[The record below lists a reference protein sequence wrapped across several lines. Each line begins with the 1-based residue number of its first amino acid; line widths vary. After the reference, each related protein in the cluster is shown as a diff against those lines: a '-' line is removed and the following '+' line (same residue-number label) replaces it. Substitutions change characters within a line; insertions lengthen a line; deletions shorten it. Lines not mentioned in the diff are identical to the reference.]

1 MAPQNVST
9 QPTAAPTMQMTVQ
22 PTIDEAQSPQQERSL
37 AQRIRGG
44 GAGKDCLMGAL
55 ACFIC
60 CECFEGCCE
69 CIADIVCGLV
79 VPTFLTTPAMHPVAE
94 FTSPSTW
101 SFIENKFTPFGKET
115 LAKVVDFVQNEC
127 LPAEKIYLAQI
138 PADPKLRWI
147 TTPPIIEELKAKAK
161 ARGLWNLFLSK
172 SHYPDVGVPLTNV
185 EYAVMAEIM
194 GRTGHLASEAMN
206 CSAPDTGNMEVF
218 ARYGTPEQKKKWLV
232 PLMNGE
238 IRSAFSMTERFIAS
252 SDATN
257 IQTSIRREGD
267 EIVINGHKWWISG
280 AGDHRT
286 RVHLVMGKSDPTN
299 PSPYSQQSIVIV
311 PADAPGVRVVRPMQV
326 FGYDDAPEGH
336 CEVIYENVRVP
347 ASNII
352 AGWGRG
358 FEVIQGRLGPG
369 RIHHCM
375 RSIGIAQR
383 ALDLMLERVTD
394 ESKKPFGKLL
404 ADHGTV
410 VANIAK
416 SRADIEGAR
425 LLVLSAAH
433 QIDQFKAK
441 GALKEIGIAKFVV
454 PSMALQVVDRAM
466 QVYGAEGICQDT
478 PLAKF
483 WAGLRT
489 LRYADGPDEV
499 HMQQIGQRE
508 LKRVPRVKE
517 LSAAAKRKEEQL
529 WKAAGLKAKL

>member
-1 MAPQNVST
+1 MS
-9 QPTAAPTMQMTVQ
+9 
-22 PTIDEAQSPQQERSL
+22 
-37 AQRIRGG
+37 
-44 GAGKDCLMGAL
+44 
-55 ACFIC
+55 
-60 CECFEGCCE
+60 
-69 CIADIVCGLV
+69 
-79 VPTFLTTPAMHPVAE
+79 HPVAE

-101 SFIENKFTPFGKET
+101 SFVEDKLSPFGKET
-115 LAKVVDFVQNEC
+115 LAKVVDFNEC
-127 LPAEKIYLAQI
+127 LPAERIYIAQI
-138 PADPKLRWI
+138 PTDPKLRWT

-172 SHYPDVGVPLTNV
+172 AHYPDVGVPLTNV
-185 EYAVMAEIM
+185 EYAIMAEIM

-238 IRSAFSMTERFIAS
+238 IRSAFSMTERGIAS

-257 IQTSIRREGD
+257 IQTSIRREGN
-267 EIVINGHKWWISG
+267 EIVVNGHKWWISG

-299 PSPYSQQSIVIV
+299 PSPYQQQSIVIV

-358 FEVIQGRLGPG
+358 FEVIQGRLGAG
-369 RIHHCM
+369 THHHCM

-394 ESKKPFGKLL
+394 ERKKPFGKLL
-404 ADHGTV
+404 AEHGTV

-416 SRADIEGAR
+416 SRAEIEGAR

-433 QIDQFKAK
+433 QIDKVKAK

-466 QVYGAEGICQDT
+466 QVHGAEGICQDT

-508 LKRVPRVKE
+508 LKRVPRIKE
-517 LSAAAKRKEEQL
+517 LSAAAALKEGQL
-529 WKAAGLKAKL
+529 WKAAGLKPKL

>member
-1 MAPQNVST
+1 MV
-9 QPTAAPTMQMTVQ
+9 
-22 PTIDEAQSPQQERSL
+22 
-37 AQRIRGG
+37 
-44 GAGKDCLMGAL
+44 
-55 ACFIC
+55 
-60 CECFEGCCE
+60 
-69 CIADIVCGLV
+69 
-79 VPTFLTTPAMHPVAE
+79 HPVAE

-101 SFIENKFTPFGKET
+101 SFVEDKFSPFGKET

-138 PADPKLRWI
+138 PTDPKTRWT
-147 TTPPIIEELKAKAK
+147 TTPPIIEELKKKAK

-172 SHYPDVGVPLTNV
+172 AHYPDVGVPLTNL

-194 GRTGHLASEAMN
+194 GRTGHLAPESMN

-238 IRSAFSMTERFIAS
+238 IRSAFSMTERGVAS

-257 IQTSIRREGD
+257 IRTSIRREGD
-267 EIVINGHKWWISG
+267 EVVINGHKWWISG

-299 PSPYSQQSIVIV
+299 PSPYQQQTIVIV

-347 ASNII
+347 VGNVI
-352 AGWGRG
+352 AGWGKG

-383 ALDLMLERVTD
+383 SLDMMLERVTD
-394 ESKKPFGKLL
+394 ERKKPFGKLL
-404 ADHGTV
+404 AEHGTV

-416 SRADIEGAR
+416 SRAEIESAR

-441 GALKEIGIAKFVV
+441 GALKEIGIAKFIV
-454 PSMALQVVDRAM
+454 PSMALEVVDRAI
-466 QVYGAEGICQDT
+466 QVHGAEGICQDT

-489 LRYADGPDEV
+489 LRFADGPDEV

-508 LKRVPRVKE
+508 LKRVPRLKE
-517 LSAAAKRKEEQL
+517 LSAAAAIKEGQL
-529 WKAAGLKAKL
+529 WKAAGLKARL